1 MVDEFASFARMPA
14 ARMDGVNLADVISEA
29 VLLQRVANADI
40 DYSVSDVPEVNLV
53 GDRRLIS
60 QALTNIL
67 KNAEEAVRGGNGE
80 KRISV
85 TVEESEGQV
94 VLSISDSGIG
104 WPKKNRYDLLEPYNT
119 SREEGTGL
127 GLSIVKIVDDH
138 GGKLVLS
145 DAPWCASGG
154 SGAMLQVVL
163 PLRPPEMVGNPKML
177 EEI

>member
-40 DYSVSDVPEVNLV
+40 DYSVSEVPEVNLV

-119 SREEGTGL
+119 SR
-127 GLSIVKIVDDH
+127 
-138 GGKLVLS
+138 
-145 DAPWCASGG
+145 
-154 SGAMLQVVL
+154 
-163 PLRPPEMVGNPKML
+163 
-177 EEI
+177 